1 MGPAPR
7 PRADHAIDRHDRL
20 ARWTRRCAGASG
32 PRPGHP
38 SSRAPSPCSRRS
50 TPTTRALGLAD
61 LARRTGIPLSTTF
74 RLAGHLLA
82 WGALEKDPDERYVVG
97 LRLFE
102 IASLAPRSH
111 GLREVALPYLED
123 LHEVSGQHVLL
134 AVRESD
140 EALLVERLSS
150 RGAVEIDYRVGGRM
164 PLHDT
169 GVGLVLLAGAP
180 APVAARVL
188 DRLDPPAADR
198 VRGRLEDVRRRQVAV
213 FARSSPAPVS
223 SVAAPVRDGLGQT
236 LAAVSVVV
244 PAGAAP
250 PQAYV
255 PVVRATALAVARGL
269 GHRPP
274 RTG

>member
-1 MGPAPR
+1 MDAPERRGKRPAEGDPVVVR
-7 PRADHAIDRHDRL
+7 ALALLAAFDADH
-20 ARWTRRCAGASG
+20 
-32 PRPGHP
+32 
-38 SSRAPSPCSRRS
+38 
-50 TPTTRALGLAD
+50 RALSLAD
-61 LARRTGIPLSTTF
+61 LSRRTAIPMSTAF

-82 WGALEKDPDERYVVG
+82 WGALEKDDEARYVVG

-134 AVRESD
+134 AVREGD
-140 EALLVERLSS
+140 EALLVERLST

-180 APVAARVL
+180 EPVRARVL
-188 DRLDPPAADR
+188 GGLDAPAATHLR
-198 VRGRLEDVRRRQVAV
+198 RRLPDVRRSQVAV
-213 FARSSPAPVS
+213 FDRSSPAPVS
-223 SVAAPVRDGLGQT
+223 SVAAPVRDSLGQT

-244 PAGAAP
+244 PAGTVR
-250 PQAYV
+250 PQAYT
-255 PVVRATALAVARGL
+255 PVVRSTALAVARGL
-269 GHRPP
+269 GHHPP
-274 RTG
+274 RAG

>member
-1 MGPAPR
+1 MGAGVRRGKRPVQGAPVVAR
-7 PRADHAIDRHDRL
+7 ALALLAAFDADHRTLSL
-20 ARWTRRCAGASG
+20 AELSRC
-32 PRPGHP
+32 
-38 SSRAPSPCSRRS
+38 
-50 TPTTRALGLAD
+50 
-61 LARRTGIPLSTTF
+61 TGMPLSTTF

-82 WGALEKDPDERYVVG
+82 WGALEKDSDERYVVG

-134 AVRESD
+134 ALREGD

-180 APVAARVL
+180 APVVARVREGL
-188 DRLDPPAADR
+188 DARAGEGLRRRLD
-198 VRGRLEDVRRRQVAV
+198 DVRRMQVAV
-213 FARSSPAPVS
+213 FERSSPAPVS
-223 SVAAPVRDGLGQT
+223 SVAAPVRDGLGRT

-244 PAGAAP
+244 PAGSAR

-269 GHRPP
+269 GHHPP
-274 RTG
+274 RSG

>member
-1 MGPAPR
+1 VDAPVRRGKRPAEGDPVVVR
-7 PRADHAIDRHDRL
+7 ALALLAAFDADH
-20 ARWTRRCAGASG
+20 
-32 PRPGHP
+32 
-38 SSRAPSPCSRRS
+38 RACS
-50 TPTTRALGLAD
+50 LAD
-61 LARRTGIPLSTTF
+61 LSRRTGIPLSTTF

-82 WGALEKDPDERYVVG
+82 WGALEKDEDERYVVG

-134 AVRESD
+134 AVREGD

-180 APVAARVL
+180 GPVAARVL
-188 DRLDPPAADR
+188 AGLDARAAERIRHRLD
-198 VRGRLEDVRRRQVAV
+198 DVRREQVAV
-213 FARSSPAPVS
+213 FERSSPAPVS

-244 PAGAAP
+244 PAGVARP
-250 PQAYV
+250 RAYTQ
-255 PVVRATALAVARGL
+255 VVRATALAVARGL
-269 GHRPP
+269 GHSPP
-274 RTG
+274 RIG

>member
-1 MGPAPR
+1 MDAPR
-7 PRADHAIDRHDRL
+7 RRGKRPPEGEPVVVRALALLAAFDADHRALSL
-20 ARWTRRCAGASG
+20 AEL
-32 PRPGHP
+32 
-38 SSRAPSPCSRRS
+38 SRR
-50 TPTTRALGLAD
+50 TAVPM
-61 LARRTGIPLSTTF
+61 STTF

-82 WGALEKDPDERYVVG
+82 WGALEKDEDGRYVVG

-134 AVRESD
+134 AVREGD
-140 EALLVERLSS
+140 EALLVERLST

-180 APVAARVL
+180 PPVAARVL
-188 DRLDPPAADR
+188 GGLDAPVAAQLRRRLP
-198 VRGRLEDVRRRQVAV
+198 DVRRSQVAV
-213 FARSSPAPVS
+213 FDRSSPAPVS

-244 PAGAAP
+244 PAGTAR
-250 PQAYV
+250 PQAYT

-269 GHRPP
+269 GHHPP